1 MHILFSSRVF
11 LWVTRAGTSAPLPM
25 PTAERLPPPRSLST
39 VSCIIEFCKF
49 NSLMLLIF
57 LKLQYNT
64 LINQKIDIL
73 NQSKVTLRMV
83 QRESDNVS
91 KYVIIRICS
100 PNTCA
105 RLSEQPFYKVAMI
118 RIRFFL
124 IVGTGFFSRELNRD
138 NSIRIRN
145 HAKK

>member
-1 MHILFSSRVF
+1 
-11 LWVTRAGTSAPLPM
+11 
-25 PTAERLPPPRSLST
+25 
-39 VSCIIEFCKF
+39 
-49 NSLMLLIF
+49 MLLIF

-105 RLSEQPFYKVAMI
+105 RLSEQPFYKEAMI
-118 RIRFFL
+118 RIRLFL